1 MNNFKFVEPRV
12 VGLPRTKMDLS
23 HGVKNTFKT
32 GDLFVIDCQEIL
44 PGDTIDINL
53 RSVVKS
59 ITPAV
64 PVMDNAFLDIYFFW
78 VPHRLSHFPSI
89 NATST
94 NKTWERING
103 ENTSGY
109 WAPNSETTAYTWTPT
124 RCSPN
129 SVLNDL
135 GYPLCTD
142 SNRCVAINPASLN
155 AYLLIYNRFFR
166 DENLIS
172 PVPVNGDTSFMT
184 LSNGRLKAC
193 KLHDLY
199 TSCLPA
205 PQKGES
211 VSIPLGSLAP
221 LTISDTYKI
230 GDGIVSGT
238 NPVVFGSSE
247 LGSGSTFV
255 GQTLVDVNAGGT
267 HKLMGNG
274 QLGTGDI
281 TNSKVVDMTNL
292 YADLSEATAAS
303 INSLRLAFATQRLL
317 ERDSR
322 MGSRYGE
329 QLQAHYNQ
337 YISSEFIQDPEYLG
351 GKREPLTIQTVVQ
364 NSSTESGGVLGT
376 LGAASSTFFTTDNIV
391 RSFKE
396 AGYLMILGTVRT
408 MNTYSQGVPK
418 FMTKTR
424 RFDHFYPEFS
434 HIGEVAVSKN
444 ELFMDNKVISN
455 KVFGYQEAWYEYY
468 NLPSINKG
476 YFNPDSGDT
485 ILKAYTYQ
493 EQFTSQPVLN
503 STFIQQGTKNFDQTC
518 AVENSNYHF
527 YADFWIREFATRQM
541 PAHPTPGLIDHY

>member
-1 MNNFKFVEPRV
+1 MNNFKFVEPRI

-64 PVMDNAFLDIYFFW
+64 PVMDNAFMDIYFFW
-78 VPHRLSHFPSI
+78 VPHRLTHFPSLG
-89 NATST
+89 ATTT
-94 NKTWERING
+94 NKTWEKING
-103 ENTSGY
+103 ENVGGIWT
-109 WAPNSETTAYTWTPT
+109 PNSETVAYTWTPT
-124 RCSPN
+124 TCTPN

-142 SNRCVAINPASLN
+142 SKKCVSINPACIN
-155 AYLLIYNRFFR
+155 AYILIWNRFFR
-166 DENLIS
+166 DENLIN
-172 PVPVNGDTSFMT
+172 PILVNNDTSFKT
-184 LSNGRLKAC
+184 LSSNRLKAC
-193 KLHDLY
+193 KLHDLF

-221 LTISDTYKI
+221 LTIDETYEI
-230 GDGIVSGT
+230 ANGDVSPT
-238 NPVVFGSSE
+238 NPVVFGSSS
-247 LGSGSTFV
+247 LGSGSTLV
-255 GQTLVDVNAGGT
+255 GQNLVDINAGGT
-267 HKLMGNG
+267 HKLMGSG
-274 QLGTGDI
+274 QLSSSDLTNTKTVDI
-281 TNSKVVDMTNL
+281 TNL
-292 YADLSEATAAS
+292 YADLSQATSAS

-396 AGYLMILGTVRT
+396 GGYLMILGTVRT

-434 HIGEVAVSKN
+434 HIGEVAVNKN
-444 ELFMDNKVISN
+444 ELFMDNNVISN

-476 YFNPDSGDT
+476 FFNPDSGDT

-503 STFIQQGTKNFDQTC
+503 SSFIQQGTKNFDQTC

>member
-12 VGLPRTKMDLS
+12 VGLPRSKMDLS

-44 PGDTIDINL
+44 PGDTIDIDI

-64 PVMDNAFLDIYFFW
+64 PVMDNSFIDIYFFW
-78 VPHRLSHFPSI
+78 VPNRLTYFPSLG
-89 NATST
+89 ASST
-94 NKTWERING
+94 NKTWERICG

-109 WAPNSETTAYTWTPT
+109 WSPNSETIAYTWTPSK
-124 RCSPN
+124 CSPN

-142 SNRCVAINPASLN
+142 SNKCVAINPACIN
-155 AYLLIYNRFFR
+155 AYILIWNRFFR
-166 DENLIS
+166 DQNLIS
-172 PVPVNGDTSFMT
+172 PIPVNNGTSFGM
-184 LSNGRLKAC
+184 LSTSRLKAC

-230 GDGIVSGT
+230 GNGIVTGT
-238 NPVVFGSSE
+238 NPVVLGSSD
-247 LGSGSTFV
+247 LGSSDNFV
-255 GQTLVDVNAGGT
+255 GQNLVDVSAAGS
-267 HKLMGNG
+267 HKLMGSG
-274 QLGTGDI
+274 ALSSSQLSNTKI
-281 TNSKVVDMTNL
+281 VDMTNL
-292 YADLSEATAAS
+292 YADLSDATAAS
-303 INSLRLAFATQRLL
+303 INSLRLAVATQRLL
-317 ERDSR
+317 ELDAR
-322 MGSRYGE
+322 GGTRYGE
-329 QLQAHYNQ
+329 QLQSHYNQ
-337 YISSEFIQDPEYLG
+337 YISSEFIQDPEYIG

-376 LGAASSTFFTTDNIV
+376 LGAASSTFFTTENVV

-396 AGYLMILGTVRT
+396 AGFLMIVGTVRT
-408 MNTYSQGVPK
+408 SNTYSQGVPK

-424 RFDHFYPEFS
+424 RFDTFYPEYS

-444 ELFMDNKVISN
+444 ELLMDNTKISN
-455 KVFGYQEAWYEYY
+455 PVFGYQEAWYEYY

-503 STFIQQGTKNFDQTC
+503 MSFIQQGTKNFDQTC

-527 YADFWIREFATRQM
+527 YADFWLTEFATRQM
-541 PAHPTPGLIDHY
+541 PAHPTPGLIGHY